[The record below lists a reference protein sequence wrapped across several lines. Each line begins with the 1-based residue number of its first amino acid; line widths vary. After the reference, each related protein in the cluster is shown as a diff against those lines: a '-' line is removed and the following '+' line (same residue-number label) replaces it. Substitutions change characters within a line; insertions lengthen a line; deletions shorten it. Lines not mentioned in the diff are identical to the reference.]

1 VTAGTE
7 KVVLADVLFLEV
19 NGVGMF
25 VYRGSRLPEG
35 LSDERV
41 AALETKGLAGVLPVE
56 GGVAVTPVVP
66 EGDPSESWTV
76 AQIDAYLVDHALPV
90 TGRKSEKLAA
100 IEAAREFDRE
110 PADDTTENT
119 DALGFITP
127 NDVTE

>member
-7 KVVLADVLFLEV
+7 V
-19 NGVGMF
+19 NGVGQF
-25 VYRGSRLPEG
+25 VYRGSALPGG

-41 AALETKGLAGVLPVE
+41 AALEAKGLVGALSTE
-56 GGVAVTPVVP
+56 DGVAVTPSVP

-119 DALGFITP
+119 DDLGFITP
-127 NDVTE
+127 NAVAE